1 MTAGA
6 NGAPTEKRE
15 FLTDEEQNKAL
26 HDAKIVVKQQGLAMQ
41 RCLDQNNLMEAL
53 KHASNF
59 ISELRTSLLSP
70 KNYYVLYIEAFD
82 QLRNLESY
90 LLEEKHG
97 KKMAELY
104 ELVQYAG
111 NILPR
116 LYLLVTV
123 GSAYIKL
130 KEAPARDVLRDLVE
144 MCRGIQ
150 HPTRGLFLRTYLSE
164 VTKDKLPDIGSEY
177 EGRGGN
183 TKDSVEFILVNFTE
197 MNKLWV
203 RMQHQGSARERER
216 RELERSELRLLVGKN
231 IARLSQLEG
240 VDLATYQKLV
250 LPKLLEQI
258 NSCKDVIAQ
267 QYLME
272 VIIQVFPDDFHLHT
286 LDAIL
291 QSCATLQPGV
301 NIKSILVGL
310 MDRLSNYVARGEN
323 ISPELRV
330 FETFSS
336 KIGLIVEQQKGIP
349 TEDVLAIEAS
359 LLNLSISCY
368 PDKLDYVDTIFKF
381 ASDVLAARKEDG
393 SKPLVVKQILH
404 LLNTPLD
411 TFKNIL
417 TVLRL
422 QNYHLV
428 IQYLNYDSR
437 KRVALNITRTAIQ
450 HTPSIG
456 EAEGVNKLLEWI
468 SPLIQSESPQ
478 QEIIDDDD
486 FAEEQNLVAS
496 LVHLFENKDP
506 EQLFA
511 MYTVAR
517 THLSKGG
524 PKRIKY
530 LLVPLIFRA
539 LRLAIRLKRTEEEDE
554 GWLQKAQK
562 VFVFA
567 HEVTTAL
574 SKTELHEVSVRLFL
588 QCAQAANTCGDSF
601 ETIAYE
607 FVKEALVIYEDH
619 ISGSAAQLN
628 AIVLIIGT
636 LQSLSIFSEDNYET
650 LTTKTALYASKL
662 LKVPDRCRAIYLVT
676 HLFWTPNSE
685 QKKDD
690 KRVLEAIRKAIKVAD
705 TYLDSAVKNDLF
717 VEILNECLYYFENA
731 CESITANY
739 VSGLIALIDAKSQ
752 EMDTSEEA
760 FRSKQGYVNTLNF
773 IRSKKESDP
782 RYGEIEIKSS

>member
-1 MTAGA
+1 MTST
-6 NGAPTEKRE
+6 APAEKRE
-15 FLTDEEQNKAL
+15 HLTDEEQAKAL
-26 HDAKIVVKQQGLAMQ
+26 YDAKVVVKQQGLAMQ

-59 ISELRTSLLSP
+59 ISELRTSVLSP

-164 VTKDKLPDIGSEY
+164 VTKDKLPDIGTEY

-183 TKDSVEFILVNFTE
+183 TKDSVEFVLVNFTE

-203 RMQHQGSARERER
+203 RMQHQGAARERER

-240 VDLATYQKLV
+240 VDLATYEKSV

-258 NSCKDVIAQ
+258 TSCKDVIAQ

-286 LDAIL
+286 LDAVL
-291 QSCATLQPGV
+291 QTCATLQPGV
-301 NIKSILVGL
+301 NTKSILVGL
-310 MDRLSNYVARGEN
+310 MDRLSNYVARGES
-323 ISPELRV
+323 IPPELKV
-330 FETFSS
+330 FETFSG
-336 KIGLIVEQQKGIP
+336 KIGTIVDAQKSIP
-349 TEDVLAIEAS
+349 TEDILAIEAS

-368 PDKLDYVDTIFKF
+368 PTQLQNVDNIFKF
-381 ASDVLAARKEDG
+381 SADVLAARKDDTT
-393 SKPLVVKQILH
+393 KPPVIKQILN

-411 TFKNIL
+411 TYKDIL

-428 IQYLNYDSR
+428 ISYLNYESR

-456 EAEGVNKLLEWI
+456 NAEGVNKLLEWI
-468 SPLIQSESPQ
+468 SPLIQSDTQ
-478 QEIIDDDD
+478 QDNVDDDD

-496 LVHLFENKDP
+496 LVHLFENSDP

-511 MYTVAR
+511 MYKVAR
-517 THLSKGG
+517 GHLEKGG

-530 LLVPLIFRA
+530 LLEPLIFRA
-539 LRLAIRLKRTEEEDE
+539 LRLAIRLKRTENEDE
-554 GWLQKAQK
+554 SWLEKAQK
-562 VFVFA
+562 VFIFA
-567 HEVTTAL
+567 HDVTNKLA
-574 SKTELHEVSVRLFL
+574 KTDLPEVSVRLFL
-588 QCAQAANTCGDSF
+588 QCAQAANTCGDTF

-607 FVKEALVIYEDH
+607 FVKEALVIYEDQ

-676 HLFWTPNSE
+676 HLFWTPGSE

-717 VEILNECLYYFENA
+717 VEILNECLYYFENG

-752 EMDTSEEA
+752 EMDSSDEA
-760 FRSKQGYVNTLNF
+760 FRSKQGYVNTLTF
-773 IRSKKESDP
+773 IRSKMESDT
-782 RYGEIEIKSS
+782 RYREIEIKSS